1 MYFEALSVFR
11 GRGEMQVRRGRVR
24 EGSEFVHQ
32 FRAPF
37 CSPKQKSLCLSE
49 YSSDKKQVRSGL
61 TEEKETHIFF
71 FSPEFLF
78 PSVAKGTSLASE

>member
-24 EGSEFVHQ
+24 EGSEFVRQ
-32 FRAPF
+32 LRAPF

-49 YSSDKKQVRSGL
+49 YSSDKKQVRDL
-61 TEEKETHIFF
+61 DLQKRKKPTF
-71 FSPEFLF
+71 FSFHQNFSF
-78 PSVAKGTSLASE
+78 PV